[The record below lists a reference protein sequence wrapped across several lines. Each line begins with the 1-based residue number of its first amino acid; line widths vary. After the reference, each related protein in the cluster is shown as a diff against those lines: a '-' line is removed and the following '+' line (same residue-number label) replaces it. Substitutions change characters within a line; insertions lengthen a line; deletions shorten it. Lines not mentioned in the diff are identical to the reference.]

1 MRRCTLALVVLALAG
16 CQPDV
21 HIHVYDDDGDD
32 TDSTLDTDSG
42 FSSSAS
48 DSNASASAS
57 DPSASASDSDPSAS
71 ASDSDPSTTTGPTS
85 DTNPSTSGT
94 TGTETTGGETSGG
107 GNNTYPQP
115 SDGACPDGFGY
126 NADGAFEFCGPA
138 CGEGESCPDTT
149 TGNVLT
155 MCVFNPDSSMS
166 NCMSGMCENP
176 DEDCFAGAC
185 MLPATHCAPL
195 CSTGD
200 AVCPEGMEC
209 TANDVCR
216 FPI

>member
-48 DSNASASAS
+48 DSNASASDS
-57 DPSASASDSDPSAS
+57 DPTASASDSDPSAS
-71 ASDSDPSTTTGPTS
+71 ASDSDPTTTGPTS
-85 DTNPSTSGT
+85 DTNPSAGET
-94 TGTETTGGETSGG
+94 TGGETTGGETSGG
-107 GNNTYPQP
+107 GDNTYPQP
-115 SDGACPDGFGY
+115 TDGTCPDGFGY
-126 NADGAFEFCGPA
+126 NADGAFEFCGPV
-138 CGEGESCPDTT
+138 CGAGDSCPDTT

-155 MCVFNPDSSMS
+155 MCVFNPESSMS
-166 NCMSGMCENP
+166 GCVSGMCENL
-176 DEDCFAGAC
+176 DESCFAGAC

-200 AVCPEGMEC
+200 AICPEGMEC
-209 TANDVCR
+209 TTNDVCR